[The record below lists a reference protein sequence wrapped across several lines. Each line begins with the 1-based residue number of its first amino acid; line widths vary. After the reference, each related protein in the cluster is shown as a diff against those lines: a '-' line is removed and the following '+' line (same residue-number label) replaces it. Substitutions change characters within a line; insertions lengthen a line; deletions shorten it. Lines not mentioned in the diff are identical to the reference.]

1 MKTEEKL
8 IIVEQ
13 VLEFAIGWTIGG
25 VVHSVVKPKKGI
37 DNILTTVGTA
47 AIAFMAGR
55 KFSQDFVEICEKKMD
70 VDLKDRFL

>member
-1 MKTEEKL
+1 MKTEDKL
-8 IIVEQ
+8 VIVEQ

-47 AIAFMAGR
+47 AIAFVAGR
-55 KFSQDFVEICEKKMD
+55 KFAKEFVEICESKAD
-70 VDLKDRFL
+70 VDLKDRLV

>member
-1 MKTEEKL
+1 MKTEDKL

-25 VVHSVVKPKKGI
+25 VVYSVVKPKKGI

-47 AIAFMAGR
+47 AIAFTAGR
-55 KFSQDFVEICEKKMD
+55 KFAKEFVELCESKMD
-70 VDLKDRFL
+70 VDLKDRFV

>member
-37 DNILTTVGTA
+37 DNILTTVGSA
-47 AIAFMAGR
+47 AIAFVAGR
-55 KFSQDFVEICEKKMD
+55 QFAKEFVELCESKAD
-70 VDLKDRFL
+70 VDLKDRFV